1 MELTKRLLAFAM
13 VSVLAAAE
21 SDASPYRPAPPYDP
35 GAKWCEGDI
44 PVTRE
49 QSYGPDGAITQVGP
63 YYFRIC
69 RWGTAEESP
78 FRKVMHLTYNPA
90 LVKDLST
97 TKVMGALFLVSHV
110 SWKDRRE
117 FFLKNHV
124 EAGIENIS
132 GMQYKVLIHEW
143 IGQAN
148 PFYLFDCGPKIDG
161 YEVPPHFFKCN
172 EPIVQLT
179 PSNANCTIYLPYRQI
194 TAHLTVTAK
203 STAEIPVDGIP
214 LIAIEAE
221 RMIET
226 ADITDEYETL
236 SKELPFIE

>member
-21 SDASPYRPAPPYDP
+21 ADASPYRPAPPYDP

-124 EAGIENIS
+124 ETGIENIS

-148 PFYLFDCGPKIDG
+148 PFYLFDSGPKIDG

-172 EPIVQLT
+172 KPIVQST
-179 PSNANCTIYLPYRQI
+179 PNSASCTIYLPYRQI

-203 STAEIPVDGIP
+203 STAKIPVDGIP

-236 SKELPFIE
+236 IKALPFIE

>member
-90 LVKDLST
+90 LVKGLST
-97 TKVMGALFLVSHV
+97 TKVTRGLFLDSHENWE
-110 SWKDRRE
+110 SRRGQD
-117 FFLKNHV
+117 LKNYAETVV
-124 EAGIENIS
+124 ETIS
-132 GMQYKVLIHEW
+132 GLKYKVLVHEW

-148 PFYLFDCGPKIDG
+148 PFYLFDIGPKIDG

-172 EPIVQLT
+172 KPIVQST
-179 PSNANCTIYLPYRQI
+179 PSSASCTIYLPYRQI
-194 TAHLTVTAK
+194 TARLTIMAK

-236 SKELPFIE
+236 IKALPFIE